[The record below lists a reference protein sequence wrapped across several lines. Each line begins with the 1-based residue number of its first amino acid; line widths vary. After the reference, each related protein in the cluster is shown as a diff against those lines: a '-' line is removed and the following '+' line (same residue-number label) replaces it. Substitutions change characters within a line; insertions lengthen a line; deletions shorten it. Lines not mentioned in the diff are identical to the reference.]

1 MRFISHLLPGAI
13 LLGTGMM
20 VFGILEIIGSR
31 AHKTKSTHSKEICE
45 ICGIVDDALIWH
57 GVSIETLAE
66 KCQLIYDPEGCV
78 VLCNSCRNQ
87 SEESLAWQSLQK
99 KET

>member
-1 MRFISHLLPGAI
+1 MSFISRLLPGAI
-13 LLGTGMM
+13 LLGSGMI
-20 VFGILEIIGSR
+20 VFGILEIIGSK
-31 AHKTKSTHSKEICE
+31 AIKTRPIHSNEICE

-66 KCQLIYDPEGCV
+66 RCKLIYDPKGCV
-78 VLCNSCRNQ
+78 ILCNSCRNQ
-87 SEESLAWQSLQK
+87 SGTSLAWQSLQK